1 MAGLNVSSKEFG
13 KILER
18 NNFELNRYSGDHLV
32 YKHRT
37 TGAVI
42 SVPYRLNPIIAQRL
56 VKEFKLN
63 VSKK

>member
-32 YKHRT
+32 YKHRAS
-37 TGAVI
+37 GAVI

>member
-1 MAGLNVSSKEFG
+1 MAGLNVSSKQFG

-37 TGAVI
+37 SGAVI
-42 SVPYRLNPIIAQRL
+42 SVPHHLNPIIAQRL
-56 VKEFKLN
+56 TKEFKLN